1 MNQLFNPVFKHYA
14 DFKGRASKREFWP
27 FALLF
32 TLISLPIRI
41 LGYMDED
48 SISPALAVVSLL
60 LALLTLALLLPALA
74 ACVRRLH
81 DIGKSGWWLLIGLI
95 PLGGLVLLYFYL
107 QDSEKIS
114 NKWGPH
120 PDMRVPDGRTVSAVN
135 SDW

>member
-1 MNQLFNPVFKHYA
+1 MNQFLNPVFKHYA

-48 SISPALAVVSLL
+48 SISPALAIVSLVM
-60 LALLTLALLLPALA
+60 LLLMLAMLLPFIA
-74 ACVRRLH
+74 ACTRRLH
-81 DIGKSGWWLLIGLI
+81 DIGKSGWWQLIGII
-95 PLGGLVLLYFYL
+95 PFGGLALLYFYL
-107 QDSEKIS
+107 QDSETVS

-120 PDMRVPDGRTVSAVN
+120 PDMRVSAGGAVPTVN